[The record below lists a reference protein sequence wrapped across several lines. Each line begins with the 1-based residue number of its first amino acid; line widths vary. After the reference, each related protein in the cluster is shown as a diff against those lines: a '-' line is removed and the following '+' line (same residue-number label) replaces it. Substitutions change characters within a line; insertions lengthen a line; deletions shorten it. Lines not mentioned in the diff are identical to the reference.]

1 MLGRSGE
8 SQQESQLPTRLAHSG
23 EDGYLSSTPSEMEAK
38 LERLLVEGDDFHTLE
53 KEFEQFCPFEALGMV
68 RSEVRHGNFL
78 AYLLDPKRPHG
89 FHSEIL
95 RAFLLALSRTT
106 SPTSGSFRLRPLDV
120 HLMDI
125 QQAEVRR
132 EWRNIDLLIV
142 MPSEKIVIPIELKID
157 STQGVD
163 QLQRYRH
170 IVESEWLLDHGWKH
184 LNVFLTKHDEAPL
197 DADQWHPLRMS
208 DLVNELEP
216 IAKTNGSSV
225 ASESLRAYLRML
237 RRHHLEDKRLEEI
250 ASKLWSRHKEALEFL
265 ADRRPDAV
273 GNLFDALKDRRGEL
287 AKALSEVG
295 PQVVLDADYK
305 TIVRF
310 AFAKWDD
317 LPGFKQATWT
327 ESKRF
332 VLLELK
338 REGPKINAYLYLGP
352 GEEDARAA
360 YASLL
365 DKKRLHR
372 PNTRVGRDWMCLAKS
387 EMLSSQIDEET
398 DMETAIEIVTKSL
411 QLFARKV
418 FDHFD
423 PVLASLT
430 TSSKN

>member
-1 MLGRSGE
+1 M
-8 SQQESQLPTRLAHSG
+8 
-23 EDGYLSSTPSEMEAK
+23 SSISSEMETK
-38 LERLLVEGDDFHTLE
+38 LERLLVDGDEFDKLE
-53 KEFEQFCPFEALGMV
+53 KEFDQFCPFEALGMV
-68 RSEVRHGNFL
+68 QSEIRHGNFL

-95 RAFLLALSRTT
+95 RAFLLALSRKT
-106 SPTSGSFRLRPLDV
+106 SLTGSPRLRPLDV

-125 QQAEVRR
+125 EHAEVRR

-142 MPSEKIVIPIELKID
+142 LPSEKIVIPIELKID

-163 QLQRYRH
+163 QLQRYRR
-170 IVESEWLLDHGWKH
+170 IVESEWLVDQGWKH

-197 DADQWHPLRMS
+197 DADQWQPLRMG
-208 DLVNELEP
+208 DLVKELET
-216 IAKTNGSSV
+216 IARTNGSSN
-225 ASESLRAYLRML
+225 ASESLRAYIRML
-237 RRHHLEDKRLEEI
+237 RRHHLEDEHLEEI
-250 ASKLWSRHKEALEFL
+250 ARKLWSRHKEALEFL

-287 AKALSEVG
+287 AKAIREVG
-295 PQVVLDADYK
+295 SQVVLDADYK

-310 AFAKWDD
+310 AFSEWDD
-317 LPGFKQATWT
+317 LPHFKQATWT
-327 ESKRF
+327 ETKRF
-332 VLLELK
+332 ILLELK

-352 GEEDARAA
+352 GEEEARAA

-365 DKKRLHR
+365 DKQRMHR
-372 PNTRVGRDWMCLAKS
+372 PNARVGRDWMCLAKS
-387 EMLSSQIDEET
+387 EMLGNQIDEET

-411 QLFARKV
+411 QRFARKV

-430 TSSKN
+430 KSSENSPGADAPAPASVL

>member
-1 MLGRSGE
+1 MN
-8 SQQESQLPTRLAHSG
+8 
-23 EDGYLSSTPSEMEAK
+23 STPTELEAQ
-38 LERLLVEGDDFHTLE
+38 LECLLVEDDDFRMLE
-53 KEFEQFCPFEALGMV
+53 REFDRFCPFEALGMV

-78 AYLLDPKRPHG
+78 AYLLDPRRPHG

-106 SPTSGSFRLRPLDV
+106 SSATGSFRLRPLDV

-125 QQAEVRR
+125 EQAEVRR

-142 MPSEKIVIPIELKID
+142 LPSEKIVMPIELKID
-157 STQGVD
+157 STQSPD
-163 QLQRYRH
+163 QLQRYRR
-170 IVESEWLLDHGWKH
+170 IVENEWLRDQGWRH

-197 DADQWHPLRMS
+197 DADQWHPLRMG

-216 IAKTNGSSV
+216 IATTNGSSV

-237 RRHHLEDKRLEEI
+237 RRHHLEDERLEEI
-250 ASKLWSRHKEALEFL
+250 ARRLWSRHREALEFL
-265 ADRRPDAV
+265 ADRRPDAI

-287 AKALSEVG
+287 AKALSELG
-295 PQVVLDADYK
+295 LQVVLDTDYK
-305 TIVRF
+305 SIVRF
-310 AFAKWDD
+310 AFAEWDD

-332 VLLELK
+332 ILLELK
-338 REGPKINAYLYLGP
+338 REGSKINAYLYLGP
-352 GEEDARAA
+352 GPGEEDTRAA

-387 EMLSSQIDEET
+387 EMLGSQIDEET
-398 DMETAIEIVTKSL
+398 DLETSIEIVTKSL

-423 PVLASLT
+423 PVLASLA
-430 TSSKN
+430 TSANGRP